1 MLIMDDYEIQN
12 WLKVKAHMEKI
23 GNTDNWYYKRSCAI
37 AEGKPDNFKLP
48 SLNPDEQEES
58 SS

>member
-1 MLIMDDYEIQN
+1 MDDYEIQN

-58 SS
+58 TS